1 MNDKELLPHLFRS
14 EYRKIIAVLV
24 RHYGFGHLSI
34 AEDIASDTFLIA
46 AETWGIKGLP
56 ENPVAWLYTVAKN
69 KCRDHL
75 RRKTVF
81 EEKLR
86 PALKQESLFFPETD
100 IDLSEENIKDS
111 QLQMMFALSDPVL
124 PVESQVALT
133 LRILCG
139 FGLEEIADAFLSNRE
154 TINKRLTR
162 GKEKLRSCNITIGL
176 PPVEEISQRIDSV
189 LTSLYLLFNEGYY
202 SSSRNNVLRKDLC
215 LEAMRLTGLLTEY
228 EQTNLP
234 RVNALLAL
242 MCFHA
247 SRFDA
252 RTDENGEI
260 IRYDEQNIEL
270 WNEELIL
277 TGHYYLNRA
286 SCGKHLS
293 RYHLEAGIAY
303 WHTIKTDGLEKW
315 EGVLQLYNQLLCLE
329 YSPVSALNRTYA
341 LSKIKGKQAAIN
353 EAEKLGLTKNHLY
366 HVLLGYLYTGIDNL
380 KAKIHLDQ
388 ALTLANTE
396 TEKTGIR
403 KQIKEFEDLKI

>member
-1 MNDKELLPHLFRS
+1 MQEKELLPHLFRT

-24 RHYGFGHLSI
+24 RYYGFDQLSV

-69 KCRDHL
+69 KSRDQL
-75 RRKTVF
+75 RRKAVF

-86 PALKQESLFFPETD
+86 AVLREEDRTVPDGD

-111 QLQMMFALSDPVL
+111 QLQMMFALSDPIL
-124 PVESQVALT
+124 PLESQVALT

-139 FGLEEIADAFLSNRE
+139 FGIHEIADAFLTNTE

-162 GKEKLRSCNITIGL
+162 GKEKLRTANIKIRL
-176 PPVEEISQRIDSV
+176 PVAEEINQRIDAV

-202 SSSRNNVLRKDLC
+202 SSGRNNVLRKDFC
-215 LEAMRLTGLLTEY
+215 LEAMRLTGLLAEND
-228 EQTNLP
+228 QTNNP
-234 RVNALLAL
+234 SVEALLAL

-260 IRYDEQNIEL
+260 IRYDEQNTEL
-270 WNEELIL
+270 WNEELIS
-277 TGHYYLNRA
+277 TGHVYLNKSSR
-286 SCGKHLS
+286 GKEPG
-293 RYHLEAGIAY
+293 RYHYEAAIAY
-303 WHTIKTDGLEKW
+303 WHTIKNDSREKW
-315 EGVLQLYNQLLCLE
+315 ENILQLYNQLLCLT
-329 YSPVSALNRTYA
+329 YSPVGALNRTYA
-341 LSKIKGKQAAIN
+341 LSKIYGKQTAIT

-366 HVLLGYLYTGIDNL
+366 HVLLGWLYTGIDEE
-380 KAKIHLDQ
+380 KAKNHLNQ
-388 ALTLANTE
+388 ALVLANTE
-396 TEKTGIR
+396 TERIGIR
-403 KQIKEFEDLKI
+403 KELGKIQV